1 MKIVFLAAGTGS
13 RIYDN
18 IKSPKCLIKINK
30 RTLIEKLI
38 LNVQKKYRKN
48 IYVVTGFQS
57 KKVIKKTRKYS
68 VKYIHNYKYKQTE
81 MLYSMYL
88 ALKKLNDDIIFSYTD
103 IIYEKKIITNLHN
116 NKYKEITVP
125 INLNWKKI
133 WRIRKKKI
141 LEDAETL
148 KTNNGYIYEIGK
160 KINKIKDVNGQYM
173 GIFFIPKKMRK
184 KILKIIEI
192 NKMIKNQITFFLN
205 FLIQRKIKIKSL
217 KYYGLW
223 YEFDD
228 YMDLKQFK
236 KKINDK

>member
-13 RIYDN
+13 RIYKN
-18 IKSPKCLIKINK
+18 IKSPKCLIEINNK
-30 RTLIEKLI
+30 TLIEKLI
-38 LNVQKKYRKN
+38 LNVPKKYRKS

-57 KKVIKKTRKYS
+57 KKIIKKTRKYS
-68 VKYIHNYKYKQTE
+68 VKYIHNYKYMNTE

-103 IIYEKKIITNLHN
+103 IFYEKKIIINLIN

-125 INLNWKKI
+125 VNLHWKKI
-133 WRIRKKKI
+133 WQIRKKKI

-148 KTNNGYIYEIGK
+148 KTKNGYIYEIGK

-173 GIFFIPKKMRK
+173 GIFFIPKKIRK

-192 NKMIKNQITFFLN
+192 KKMMKKQITFFLN
-205 FLIQRKIKIKSL
+205 FLIERKIKVKSL

-228 YMDLKQFK
+228 YMDLKQFN